1 MAAVKLNLNAT
12 YYAQHVAMKSVDQ
25 KTQSVMGSKLFI
37 LLRTVFELKLRI
49 VEIEKKMV
57 LQTIWITS
65 FKVKRSI
72 QNPQMHICIIYNIY
86 NNIYI
91 YTYIHKRNMYNF
103 FSYIHMYIHTYYI
116 YTHV

>member
-72 QNPQMHICIIYNIY
+72 QNPQMHICIQ
-86 NNIYI
+86 YI
-91 YTYIHKRNMYNF
+91 
-103 FSYIHMYIHTYYI
+103 
-116 YTHV
+116 